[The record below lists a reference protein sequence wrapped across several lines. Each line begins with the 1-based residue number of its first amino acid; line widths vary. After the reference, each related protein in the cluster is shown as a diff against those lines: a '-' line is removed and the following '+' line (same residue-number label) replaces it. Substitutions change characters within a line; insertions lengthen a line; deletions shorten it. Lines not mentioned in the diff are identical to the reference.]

1 MDTSFSVPPPAP
13 AAVPAPAARPK
24 PVGDLKRLDSKR
36 VLAYFLDGAVLLPVS
51 IVTASTQDEAIYL
64 PLLLVTLIY
73 YFLCEA
79 LTAQTVGKRVL
90 GLRVMQRDGSAPTVN
105 QVSVRT
111 VLRLI
116 DHSPLGLIVM
126 LLSGKRRQRI
136 GDLLA
141 GTTVGPAVGPVPK
154 PAGSPLLVIYPVGWL
169 IGAIVWFAGTA
180 DARSEGEYLQ
190 QASAICATTA
200 DAWMPDIS
208 TSQWLAVLE
217 AQQIEHA
224 ALLPPDSLK
233 ALHAELL
240 AVGRTD
246 IQLGRRFLAA
256 ERRGDVAAF
265 KRVERRAHALNKRR
279 QALGRAG
286 LPACG

>member
-1 MDTSFSVPPPAP
+1 LEGRRPHHACPREDLNAQGSRAE
-13 AAVPAPAARPK
+13 RPK
-24 PVGDLKRLDSKR
+24 PVGDLKRLDGK
-36 VLAYFLDGAVLLPVS
+36 
-51 IVTASTQDEAIYL
+51 
-64 PLLLVTLIY
+64 
-73 YFLCEA
+73 A
-79 LTAQTVGKRVL
+79 LTAQTAGKRVL

-105 QVSVRT
+105 QISVRT

-126 LLSGKRRQRI
+126 LLTGKRRQRI
-136 GDLLA
+136 GDVLA
-141 GTTVGPAVGPVPK
+141 GTTVGPAIGPVPK
-154 PAGSPLLVIYPVGWL
+154 PASSPLLVIYPVGWL

-217 AQQIEHA
+217 A
-224 ALLPPDSLK
+224 
-233 ALHAELL
+233 
-240 AVGRTD
+240 
-246 IQLGRRFLAA
+246 

-265 KRVERRAHALNKRR
+265 KRIERRAHALDKRR
-279 QALGRAG
+279 KELGRAG